1 MLIIYIAMINKT
13 TRRDWLAGAAAFTAG
28 TLLTAAMPR
37 PLGAQLY
44 TVRNI
49 LMKESDRVLKTI
61 AEIGYTEVEGNR
73 TDLIELLP
81 KIKQYGLKPVSC
93 HIETP
98 LVTNAWDKYPDLKPM
113 KLEDAI
119 DTAKKVG
126 VDYFT
131 LAYIMPTARGEGLE
145 FYRKTADNMNHAGEL
160 CRKAGLQF
168 AYHNHAY
175 EFAGKVGE
183 RPIDVFFER
192 LDHKLVAMEMDVFW
206 LSVAGEDP
214 VASLAKWKGRVALLH
229 LKDKAKD
236 APHQFA
242 ENMPAGAFQEV
253 GSGLIDFHAI
263 LKAAPGAGVK
273 HYIVEQDQTPGDPLD
288 SLRKSFNYLKTV

>member
-1 MLIIYIAMINKT
+1 MTNDL
-13 TRRDWLAGAAAFTAG
+13 TRREWMTTAAVAATAVAAAPI
-28 TLLTAAMPR
+28 LSAAMPR

-49 LMKESDRVLKTI
+49 VMKEPDRVLKTI

-73 TDLIELLP
+73 ADLIELLP

-98 LVTNAWDKYPDLKPM
+98 LITQAWDQYPQFKEM

-119 DTAKKVG
+119 DSAKKVG
-126 VDYFT
+126 VEYFT
-131 LAYIMPTARGEGLE
+131 LAYISPGARGDGDD
-145 FYRKTADNMNHAGEL
+145 FYRRTADRMNVAGEL
-160 CRKAGLQF
+160 CKKAGMRM

-175 EFAGKVGE
+175 EFGGKAGM
-183 RPIDVFFER
+183 RPIDIFFDR
-192 LDHKLVAMEMDVFW
+192 LDPKLVAMELDVFW
-206 LSVAGEDP
+206 LSVASQDP
-214 VASLAKWKGRVALLH
+214 VEALKKWKGRVALLH

-242 ENMPAGAFQEV
+242 ENVPAGAFQEV
-253 GSGLIDFHAI
+253 GSGVLDFPAI
-263 LKAAPGAGVK
+263 LKAAPAAGVK
-273 HYIVEQDQTPGDPLD
+273 HYIVEQDQTPGDPLE

>member
-1 MLIIYIAMINKT
+1 
-13 TRRDWLAGAAAFTAG
+13 
-28 TLLTAAMPR
+28 MPR

-49 LMKESDRVLKTI
+49 LMKEPDRVFKTL

-73 TDLIELLP
+73 ADLVELLP

-93 HIETP
+93 HIETA
-98 LVTNAWDKYPDLKPM
+98 LITNAWDKYPDQKPM

-126 VDYFT
+126 VEYFT
-131 LAYIMPTARGEGLE
+131 LAYIAPNARGEGLD
-145 FYRKTADNMNHAGEL
+145 FYRKTADSMNHAGEL
-160 CRKAGLQF
+160 CKKAGMGF

-192 LDHKLVAMEMDVFW
+192 LDKKLVAMELDVFW

-214 VASLAKWKGRVALLH
+214 VAALAKWKGRVALLH

-242 ENMPAGAFQEV
+242 ENMPKEAFQEV
-253 GSGLIDFHAI
+253 GNGSIDFKAV

-273 HYIVEQDQTPGDPLD
+273 HYVVEQDQTPGDPLE
-288 SLRKSFNYLKTV
+288 SLRKSFAYLKTM